1 MSSRRWTD
9 RIVSQSGETDNGDP
23 FVMENLGFV
32 LDPDRRTGVGD
43 YYGAVFH
50 SGGKDGAELFCI
62 VGFQEDGL
70 SQTLHVPFK
79 QPGAVQGDAYCHK
92 VDISGPEHTVHCFF
106 QHIIVQQGH
115 GICNTFPVES
125 RDLIGYCSLRILR
138 RKGAVGVHIL
148 KMFF

>member
-9 RIVSQSGETDNGDP
+9 RIVSQSGEKDNGDS
-23 FVMENLGFV
+23 FAVENFGFI

-62 VGFQEDGL
+62 VGFQEYSL

-79 QPGAVQGDAYCHK
+79 QPGAVQRDAYRHK
-92 VDISGPEHTVHCFF
+92 VDISGAEHTIHCFSS
-106 QHIIVQQGH
+106 
-115 GICNTFPVES
+115 TS
-125 RDLIGYCSLRILR
+125 
-138 RKGAVGVHIL
+138 
-148 KMFF
+148 